1 MEPDA
6 IYVQDGPIFSSAGIT
21 AGIDLALALVELDH
35 GAALARD
42 VARWLVVFLQRPGGQ
57 SQFSPS
63 LRSTLP
69 RTSPLRQ
76 LCDTIAADPAGDYS
90 LPRLAAM
97 ANLSPRHLTRLFR
110 DELKTT
116 PAGHVKQIRFDTAK
130 DLLDAGHSVTDTALR
145 AGFGSGETLRTVFIQ
160 NLGVSP
166 LAYQQR
172 FHSAIRN

>member
-1 MEPDA
+1 
-6 IYVQDGPIFSSAGIT
+6 
-21 AGIDLALALVELDH
+21 VELDY

-63 LRSTLP
+63 LRSALP
-69 RTSPLRQ
+69 RTSPLRR

-110 DELKTT
+110 EELKTT

-130 DLLDAGHSVTDTALR
+130 DLLDAGHSVTDTAIR
-145 AGFGSGETLRTVFIQ
+145 SGFGSGETLRSAFIQ
-160 NLGVSP
+160 NLGLSP
-166 LAYQQR
+166 RAYQQR